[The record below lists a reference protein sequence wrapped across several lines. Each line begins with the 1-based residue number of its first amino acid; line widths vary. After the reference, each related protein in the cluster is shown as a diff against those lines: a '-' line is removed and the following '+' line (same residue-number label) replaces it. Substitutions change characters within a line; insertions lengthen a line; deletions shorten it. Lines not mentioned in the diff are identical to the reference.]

1 MSVSR
6 PRRFGMGL
14 GLVLFLSLS
23 CSLPAGSPAP
33 SAPPGDAVATAL
45 AQTQAVQMTI
55 AYAAAATLTA
65 LPGATTQ
72 AAPLPEPSSTPTYTP
87 AWTETPSLTPTLTM
101 TFTPSVPMISVS
113 VDTNCRTGPGK
124 VYDLV
129 GALTVGKSAEVV
141 ARDPTGNYW
150 YIRNPNNPTAFCWV
164 WGQYATVSGNI
175 AGLPVY
181 TPPPTPTPVPDFTVS
196 FASTEN
202 CILMISLEFTVKNT
216 GSLTWQSYQAT
227 ATDTDHAVTK
237 TVTSDIFREYSGCT
251 ALAGQDD
258 LTPGESG
265 TATVGG
271 FSALTLGPHF
281 NLTIKLCSQDG
292 LGGTCLA
299 KSISFTIP
307 SP

>member
-1 MSVSR
+1 MFISR
-6 PRRFGMGL
+6 LRRFAML
-14 GLVLFLSLS
+14 GLALSLS
-23 CSLPAGSPAP
+23 LACNLPAGLSAPGAP
-33 SAPPGDAVATAL
+33 SGDVVATAL
-45 AQTQAVQMTI
+45 AQTQAAQTAV

-65 LPGATTQ
+65 LQSAATQ
-72 AAPLPEPSSTPTYTP
+72 AAPLPEPSSTPTSIP

-113 VDTNCRTGPGK
+113 VDTNCRTGPGR

-129 GALTVGKSAEVV
+129 GALTVGKSAEVI

-150 YIRNPNNPTAFCWV
+150 YIRNPNDPTSFCWV

-181 TPPPTPTPVPDFTVS
+181 TPPPTPTPTPDFTVS
-196 FASTEN
+196 FASTER
-202 CILMISLEFTVKNT
+202 CTLVVALEFTVKNT
-216 GSLTWQSYQAT
+216 GGLTWQSYQAT
-227 ATDTDHAVTK
+227 ATDTDHAVTR
-237 TVTSDIFREYSGCT
+237 TTTSNIFREYSGCT

-265 TATVGG
+265 TATVGA
-271 FSALTLGPHF
+271 FPVLALGPHF

-292 LGGTCLA
+292 LGGTCLT

-307 SP
+307 